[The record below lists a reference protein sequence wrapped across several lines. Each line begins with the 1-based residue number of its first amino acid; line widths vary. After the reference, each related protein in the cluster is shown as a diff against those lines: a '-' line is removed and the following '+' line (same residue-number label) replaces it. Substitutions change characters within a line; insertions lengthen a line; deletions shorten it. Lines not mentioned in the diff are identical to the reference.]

1 MEDEKP
7 QFNFKQHI
15 PKRFGRTYVV
25 RMVVYILGFAVALGF
40 LVQRWKSV
48 DSNKKKIEVLN
59 DTQNK
64 EIDVQ
69 VAPEKRNQ

>member
-1 MEDEKP
+1 
-7 QFNFKQHI
+7 
-15 PKRFGRTYVV
+15 
-25 RMVVYILGFAVALGF
+25 VALGF

-69 VAPEKRNQ
+69 VAPEKSNQ